1 MINKVFK
8 SKTIWFSLA
17 LAVLSV
23 WQGLIGSFE
32 LSPITQGIVGSV
44 IAVCIVLLRIVT
56 TTSLKEK

>member
-1 MINKVFK
+1 MINKAFK

-32 LSPITQGIVGSV
+32 LSPLAQGIVGSI